1 MSDPTAQ
8 EPTMEEILASIRRII
23 SEDDAPAAEP
33 PVAHAAPEPAPTPH
47 LAAVAPSPALAYEAE
62 EEDDDVLELTEP
74 APKPAETHGD
84 LDVFDAE
91 PPPKPEP
98 VMAAPPAPPAPAP
111 EPMKPA
117 PVMHEPPYAPSF
129 SSGGFDDE
137 RLISGRTEDKAASHF
152 GKLSQSIAMPPAG
165 RNLEDV
171 VSELLKPLLKDWL
184 DTHLPA
190 IVEEKVQAEVE
201 RISRRRV

>member
-33 PVAHAAPEPAPTPH
+33 PPVAHAAPEPAPTPH
-47 LAAVAPSPALAYEAE
+47 LAAVAPSAPAYEE
-62 EEDDDVLELTEP
+62 EDKEDDDVLELTEP

-84 LDVFDAE
+84 LDVFAAE
-91 PPPKPEP
+91 PAPKPEP
-98 VMAAPPAPPAPAP
+98 VAAAPPPAP
-111 EPMKPA
+111 EPVKAAPA
-117 PVMHEPPYAPSF
+117 MEEPSYSPSF
-129 SSGGFDDE
+129 SSAGFDDE
-137 RLISGRTEDKAASHF
+137 RLISGGTEDQAASHF
-152 GKLSQSIAMPPAG
+152 GKLSQSIAMPAAG